1 MRRDSRAWI
10 LFLLL
15 LCFCLCCALSKLESQ
30 GGAPVP
36 RRTLSAPVTSGAAA
50 SFHVSKAELEG
61 ANADVAHLAAS
72 AAVSAASAASSSS
85 SAAGVLDADVS
96 AMPGLPFPPAS
107 AEVLK
112 LQALIRSNKA
122 ARLEL
127 ERKAREGE
135 GLP

>member
-1 MRRDSRAWI
+1 M
-10 LFLLL
+10 
-15 LCFCLCCALSKLESQ
+15 
-30 GGAPVP
+30 P
-36 RRTLSAPVTSGAAA
+36 RRTLSAPAGSASGAAA
-50 SFHVSKAELEG
+50 NFHVSKAELEG
-61 ANADVAHLAAS
+61 ANADVAHLAAAAAAPS
-72 AAVSAASAASSSS
+72 AAL
-85 SAAGVLDADVS
+85 AGVLDAEVS

-107 AEVLK
+107 PEVLR